1 MVIQESPVARDR
13 TCVLREGQARRQRE
27 VLVVLHRDVEVVLVE
42 RYPARQPV
50 RPVSQAFHH
59 AVTGGQSH
67 LQLREGAVDVEAR
80 ASSRVLDDHE
90 HLPLPV
96 LELEPFD
103 GRERRERTGCVRV
116 RA

>member
-50 RPVSQAFHH
+50 RPVSQRP
-59 AVTGGQSH
+59 VTRQ
-67 LQLREGAVDVEAR
+67 QR
-80 ASSRVLDDHE
+80 AKALTAAQ
-90 HLPLPV
+90 
-96 LELEPFD
+96 
-103 GRERRERTGCVRV
+103 GRG
-116 RA
+116 